1 VTPNPEATR
10 SDGDTTGS
18 PTGSDR
24 QWLTAS
30 RWSSHRDWPGL
41 LALVAVLVTFWL
53 LGGFWGVIAWA
64 VVASAWIAFPAIVP
78 VAIGQFAL
86 VAVTPAE
93 AGLTAVLP
101 GSLSLL
107 ALLVSDIVTDLR
119 DLPDGVV
126 LIGNAVLLGAA
137 VVGLISLSGIQAAGV
152 GFVIIL
158 GTASYLLHRMLLLA
172 LGHLPEN
179 SENTNK

>member
-1 VTPNPEATR
+1 MTPTPETTR
-10 SDGDTTGS
+10 SDGDTTGG

-41 LALVAVLVTFWL
+41 LALVAVLAAFWL

-64 VVASAWIAFPAIVP
+64 VVAGAWIAFPAIVP

-86 VAVTPAE
+86 VAITPAE

-107 ALLVSDIVTDLR
+107 ALLVSDIVADRR

-126 LIGNAVLLGAA
+126 LIGSAVLLGAS

-152 GFVIIL
+152 GLVIIL
-158 GTASYLLHRMLLLA
+158 GTASYLLHRMLLLM

-179 SENTNK
+179 SGNANE